1 ARVVEDV
8 AVPVHA
14 RDAGRAQD
22 LFLHHLVPEVVVL
35 LGLGEEAMAAQVE
48 AEAVANLGLRDAS
61 NLILRLEHDDGTPLL
76 REQVSGRETGGAAAE
91 DSDRLLGPEP
101 TWSVGRR
108 VVNGG
113 HGLHLARWAGKTR
126 PLLNPA
132 NSP

>member
-1 ARVVEDV
+1 MR
-8 AVPVHA
+8 HA
-14 RDAGRAQD
+14 RA
-22 LFLHHLVPEVVVL
+22 LEELLLHHLVPEVVDL
-35 LGLGEEAMAAQVE
+35 LGLGEEAVAAQVE

-61 NLILRLEHDDGTPLL
+61 NLVLRLEHDDGTPLL
-76 REQVSGRETGGAAAE
+76 REQVPGRETGGAAAE

-113 HGLHLARWAGKTR
+113 HGHHLARSAAISGR
-126 PLLNPA
+126 SLNPA